1 MKTKNKIQ
9 GQKENRRTRCREK
22 NRGLS
27 LLALLLAIGM
37 LWMIP
42 PADTEA
48 AGSLT
53 YGSAEYTPQVNGEFP
68 VGVYVAT
75 NDGETIGN
83 YRAVLTYDPEK
94 LEYVSGGTLL
104 EPGRIEISGGG
115 GQTSYR
121 TMLALRTLVM
131 GNSMIHVESLEVY
144 ADEEGTQ
151 PIEISGAVDVA
162 VRVPVAPQ
170 NQLSAL
176 LMDGQPVEGFSP
188 ETSEYHLTVPY
199 ETAEPSITAT
209 AADAS
214 ARISI
219 SDTALTAGENHI
231 AVEVSYQGQRMVYDL
246 YVTREAEAA
255 ETVADVSPGDTDNGT
270 GTDTGTHHM
279 WQEMSGLQK
288 FLLVIGIVAAVGLA
302 AMLIMVLQEMARRKK
317 RRRLKEQWE
326 KRNHLGS
333 TLKKEETGAGVENG
347 QIDGAAEEERTRS
360 SERDQEKPVIS
371 VKDVCM
377 YFKIALDGSDSL
389 KEFLIRTLTGRNQ
402 FRELKAL
409 DHVSFD
415 VRQGEVV
422 GIIGTNGSGKSTLLK
437 IISGAL
443 DPTRGKVE
451 VDRKKVQLLTL
462 GTGFDM
468 ELTARENVYL
478 NGSLIGYTR
487 DYIDEKFDDIVN
499 FAELEGFMDERMK
512 NFSSGMVSR
521 LGFAIATM
529 RDTPEIL
536 ILDEV
541 LSVGDMFFQ
550 KKSLARVKEMMHGGS
565 TVLIVSHSPGV
576 IRQNCT
582 RAIWI
587 EKGILKADGDP
598 KEVCALYE
606 KQAQG

>member
-27 LLALLLAIGM
+27 LLTLLLAIGM

-347 QIDGAAEEERTRS
+347 QIASAAEEKRAGS

-371 VKDVCM
+371 VKDV
-377 YFKIALDGSDSL
+377 
-389 KEFLIRTLTGRNQ
+389 
-402 FRELKAL
+402 
-409 DHVSFD
+409 
-415 VRQGEVV
+415 
-422 GIIGTNGSGKSTLLK
+422 
-437 IISGAL
+437 
-443 DPTRGKVE
+443 
-451 VDRKKVQLLTL
+451 
-462 GTGFDM
+462 
-468 ELTARENVYL
+468 
-478 NGSLIGYTR
+478 
-487 DYIDEKFDDIVN
+487 
-499 FAELEGFMDERMK
+499 AE
-512 NFSSGMVSR
+512 
-521 LGFAIATM
+521 
-529 RDTPEIL
+529 
-536 ILDEV
+536 
-541 LSVGDMFFQ
+541 
-550 KKSLARVKEMMHGGS
+550 
-565 TVLIVSHSPGV
+565 
-576 IRQNCT
+576 
-582 RAIWI
+582 
-587 EKGILKADGDP
+587 
-598 KEVCALYE
+598 
-606 KQAQG
+606 